1 MIKNKLILY
10 IGIKVL
16 AVFICHA
23 DRVALWPEGKI
34 PDFQPQQIAATNK
47 EVKSKGFNRNEHTMP
62 YLAWFDPPRKKKR
75 CLHLI
80 DHWRWLQRMR

>member
-34 PDFQPQQIAATNK
+34 PDFQPHQIAATHK
-47 EVKSKGFNRNEHTMP
+47 VVKAKNFNRTEHIMP
-62 YLAWFDPPRKKKR
+62 HLDWFDPPKKKMAR
-75 CLHLI
+75 VSY
-80 DHWRWLQRMR
+80 